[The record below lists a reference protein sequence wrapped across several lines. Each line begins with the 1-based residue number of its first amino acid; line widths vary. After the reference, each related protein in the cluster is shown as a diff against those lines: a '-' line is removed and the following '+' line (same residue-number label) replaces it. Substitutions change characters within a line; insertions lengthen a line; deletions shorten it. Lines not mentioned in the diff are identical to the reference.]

1 MAQNTANAADV
12 YIGRGEVYV
21 DRLDANRART
31 GERMVGVC
39 DSFTISIG
47 DELRDKYDT
56 TLASAP
62 LLKSVNVRR
71 TPEISMLLSEWS
83 PENLELAFMG
93 TKTNFAQTGSSTTN
107 YVPPTA
113 RVKKGY
119 WFPVESPAGTPRRSI
134 SAVTVTGP
142 SGMPVYAVTTDYL
155 VDATSGRIYVVP
167 SGSIADA
174 ASLEVDFTWATIS
187 GSTLPYVRGGVSNF
201 IEAFVRVIGKPATGP
216 TMECQVWIASLTP
229 DGETDFFGDDYGEFR
244 IRGRVLAD
252 EANHPGESNFVVFEV
267 AA

>member
-1 MAQNTANAADV
+1 MPLNTANAADV

-21 DRLDANRART
+21 DRLDASRART

-39 DSFTISIG
+39 DSFTISIA

-56 TLASAP
+56 TQASSP

-71 TPEISMLLSEWS
+71 TPEVSMLLSEWN

-93 TKTNFAQTGSSTTN
+93 TRNNFAQTGSSTTN
-107 YVPPTA
+107 YVPPAA

-119 WFPVESPAGTPRRSI
+119 WFPVESPIGTPRRSI
-134 SAVTVTGP
+134 SAVVVTGP
-142 SGMPVYAVTTDYL
+142 AATPVYVLTTDYL
-155 VDATSGRIYVVP
+155 VDAVSGRIYVVP
-167 SGSIADA
+167 GGAIADGA
-174 ASLEVDFTWATIS
+174 GLEVDFTWATIT
-187 GSTLPYVRGGVSNF
+187 GSTLPYVRGGVSNV
-201 IEAFVRVIGKPATGP
+201 IEAFVRVIGKPAAGP
-216 TMECQVWIASLTP
+216 TMECQIWVASLTP

-252 EANHPGESNFVVFEV
+252 EVNHPGESNFVVFET